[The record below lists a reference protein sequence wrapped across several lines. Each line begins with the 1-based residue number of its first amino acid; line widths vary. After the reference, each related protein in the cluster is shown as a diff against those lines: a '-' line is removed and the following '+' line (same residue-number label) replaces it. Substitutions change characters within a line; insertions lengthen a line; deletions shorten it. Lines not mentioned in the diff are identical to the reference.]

1 LKRLVAISKQQH
13 GPEHSTTRYVEFT
26 LIVCK
31 TQFVPLRS
39 TDLLFDAIGHEDD
52 NYSFE
57 VIGYEDDQYVL
68 EGPIEVAEE
77 RMQTLRVDPTDF
89 ILRSEGL
96 P

>member
-1 LKRLVAISKQQH
+1 
-13 GPEHSTTRYVEFT
+13 
-26 LIVCK
+26 
-31 TQFVPLRS
+31 
-39 TDLLFDAIGHEDD
+39 LLFDAIGHEDD

-57 VIGYEDDQYVL
+57 VIRYEDDQYVL